1 MYYALKAKGVVSNK
15 EEFWLQMDLRDLEE
29 AGAFV
34 PKEIWDEF
42 ILKKPKGVKMTPR
55 DYTK

>member
-1 MYYALKAKGVVSNK
+1 MSSK
-15 EEFWLQMDLRDLEE
+15 EDFWLNMDLVDLEQ

-34 PKEIWDEF
+34 PREIWDEF
-42 ILKKPKGVKMTPR
+42 ILKKPEGVKMTPR